1 MANFIDPPEVDVIPP
16 EVDTGTDV
24 DGGLTGDEVVK
35 VSQLKVF
42 ADSFNQSGV
51 GTDTL
56 ATVAVAIGDEVVTLK
71 QLKMLMES
79 IDGGGE
85 QGSVQIS
92 YGGNSDANFY
102 FVDAEGIYQSLK
114 NPSSIAVSLPA
125 IIGIDANPREP
136 MYGNNA
142 WVDSVS
148 GGSVLTQGSYG
159 GFVKSCICVVC
170 ITESVASIS
179 IN

>member
-1 MANFIDPPEVDVIPP
+1 MAANGNEAV
-16 EVDTGTDV
+16 T
-24 DGGLTGDEVVK
+24 L
-35 VSQLKVF
+35 SQLKMF
-42 ADSFNQSGV
+42 TESSNLGGGSGYAGPPEPYTDPGIV
-51 GTDTL
+51 GL
-56 ATVAVAIGDEVVTLK
+56 ATGDEVVTLK

-125 IIGIDANPREP
+125 IIGIYANPRDP
-136 MYGNNA
+136 MYGNDASVN
-142 WVDSVS
+142 SVS
-148 GGSVLTQGSYG
+148 GGSVPADGNFG
-159 GFVKSCICVVC
+159 GLVKNYICVVC